1 MNAIDTD
8 DVNDNGLDLDQDTF
22 NGFVVGLQ
30 VIVDCLNHSWNLFV
44 RLTLRLTQFYWWFGI
59 AYLSNQNHLSSM

>member
-1 MNAIDTD
+1 MQRKHFEKFVRYKLYTKETKARRMDAIDTD

-30 VIVDCLNHSWNLFV
+30 AIVVCLNHSWK
-44 RLTLRLTQFYWWFGI
+44 
-59 AYLSNQNHLSSM
+59 